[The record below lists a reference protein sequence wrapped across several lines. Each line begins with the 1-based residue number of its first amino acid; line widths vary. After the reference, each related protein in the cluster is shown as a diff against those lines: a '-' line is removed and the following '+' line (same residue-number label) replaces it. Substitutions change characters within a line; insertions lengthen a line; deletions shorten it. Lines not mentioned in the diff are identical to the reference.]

1 MTLISNKQIANAIYL
16 SSRDKFDSIFFKKV
30 VEVLSRRRLM
40 SKSEEILLQLEHIVN
55 KEEGR
60 IVATVESGRSI
71 SEQSKRELMKFL
83 KKHYSAREIVWREVL
98 DERLLGG
105 WKIQVNDEVID
116 LSLKNKF
123 NKLTAYLT
131 NSTF

>member
-1 MTLISNKQIANAIYL
+1 MAFISNKQIANAIYL
-16 SSRDKFDSIFFKKV
+16 SSRDKLDSIFFKKV

-40 SKSEEILLQLEHIVN
+40 SKWKEILLQLEHIVN

-71 SEQSKRELMKFL
+71 SEHSKRELMKFL